1 MSSSPKDRPARPS
14 HHDLRASVDRY
25 RAHNEEVRARQALD
39 PAVVKFDLE
48 TLGRRAT
55 VRGHCRKIA
64 RILLSRMLSG
74 GPIAVDQRRCVEELI
89 FAALCY
95 ARTEPTELE
104 STDDLRGAAIDFA
117 RAFGEV
123 VK

>member
-1 MSSSPKDRPARPS
+1 MSVYGKK
-14 HHDLRASVDRY
+14 VDTMIERGDFDDFDK
-25 RAHNEEVRARQALD
+25 EDWLLLAL
-39 PAVVKFDLE
+39 V
-48 TLGRRAT
+48 
-55 VRGHCRKIA
+55 
-64 RILLSRMLSG
+64 
-74 GPIAVDQRRCVEELI
+74 
-89 FAALCY
+89 AALCY